1 MSWVLIDGMVNQKIV
16 AHQEWQID
24 DPEDI
29 LTPPIMERYA
39 APGSKAWTPDYQYI
53 FNKSNDGEWID
64 ILHEGSNFES
74 IDFDSDDNK

>member
-39 APGSKAWTPDYQYI
+39 VNGSIFFMKVLTLNLLILILMIISNYQ
-53 FNKSNDGEWID
+53 
-64 ILHEGSNFES
+64 
-74 IDFDSDDNK
+74 